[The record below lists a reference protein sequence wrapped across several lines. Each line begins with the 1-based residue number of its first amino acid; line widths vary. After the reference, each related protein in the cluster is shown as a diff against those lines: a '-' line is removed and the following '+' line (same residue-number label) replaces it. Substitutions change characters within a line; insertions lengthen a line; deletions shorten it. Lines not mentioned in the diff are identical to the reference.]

1 MCNVERMKELMS
13 MKAVMKTMKRNIS
26 IIVMVAAFALPTMA
40 QPFGNQPVTQPTAVF
55 QSTSVMQGSGS
66 AYSANPILNS
76 DGTAAYSG
84 SSSSTVSGPRRAK
97 MDDPAPS
104 NPFGGQ
110 TIGNVGNPNEPGTP
124 IGDALIP
131 LMLFA
136 CAYFIWRRRMVCSK
150 MSERCK

>member
-1 MCNVERMKELMS
+1 MKELMS

-55 QSTSVMQGSGS
+55 QSTSAMQGSGS

-84 SSSSTVSGPRRAK
+84 SSSAVSGPRRAK
-97 MDDPAPS
+97 MDDP
-104 NPFGGQ
+104 FGGQ
-110 TIGNVGNPNEPGTP
+110 TIGDVVNPNEPGTP

-131 LMLFA
+131 LALMALAFA
-136 CAYFIWRRRMVCSK
+136 GIVAWRRRK
-150 MSERCK
+150 TA